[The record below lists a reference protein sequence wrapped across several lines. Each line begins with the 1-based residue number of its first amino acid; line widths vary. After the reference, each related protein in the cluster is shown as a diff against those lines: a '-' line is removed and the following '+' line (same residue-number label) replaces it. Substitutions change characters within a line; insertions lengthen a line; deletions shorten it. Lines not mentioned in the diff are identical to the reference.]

1 MVSGRGS
8 ASASA
13 RLEGC
18 AGGVKGCKHNGE
30 HVEWRGVRSAEGA
43 CHGPLARILG
53 ACTCRPARA
62 RASFYTFFYVF
73 FLLRFCFLPLFEI
86 RIKASFSTSGELMR
100 PDLRYHD
107 CTIMLRYS
115 FMTLVRFFFIIMVR
129 IGKIMI
135 TLHNFINFIIRI
147 V

>member
-53 ACTCRPARA
+53 ACTCRPGTRP
-62 RASFYTFFYVF
+62 RF
-73 FLLRFCFLPLFEI
+73 FLYIFLCFFSVAFLF
-86 RIKASFSTSGELMR
+86 SPF
-100 PDLRYHD
+100 
-107 CTIMLRYS
+107 
-115 FMTLVRFFFIIMVR
+115 VRN
-129 IGKIMI
+129 
-135 TLHNFINFIIRI
+135 TN
-147 V
+147 